1 MDTALITD
9 ARQIMRSRLR
19 GRIPSP
25 SHFLCRHR
33 YLYAWNSA
41 SCLPA
46 PGFHLLMI
54 RAVFSASDDNV
65 LSALWEISVFWR
77 DSFGL
82 VRNPSVSLS
91 IFISV
96 LPPNFLF
103 FPGSL
108 LSFYPTFLLTIP
120 SHSLFLYLTC
130 LSRFFS
136 AASQRRVG
144 SPISL
149 LHTLLTL
156 RLSPPSPP
164 SPSLPPSRPPSSI
177 STPRWIALTLIF
189 IHTVSPRLL
198 DCPPLLWL
206 FFFPSLAVPLSVYT
220 PRFNIPSSI
229 PALPLNALSLPPRLI
244 PSLALPPPSSD
255 VTFSLVFWKSSAGV
269 RWCASLRHRSQI
281 NCNHGRR
288 DVFDLS
294 VLSALNAPRSLYLKP
309 EQSLAI
315 RHFLSSLILF
325 VVYFAALS
333 SLHCFPASFLTRRC
347 SLNSTI
353 LYRTRRVD

>member
-46 PGFHLLMI
+46 PAFHLLMI

-130 LSRFFS
+130 LSRFFFRS
-136 AASQRRVG
+136 LPEESGKPYLSFAH
-144 SPISL
+144 SPHFKTVSSL
-149 LHTLLTL
+149 PTFPL
-156 RLSPPSPP
+156 PPSLPPAFIHINAQVNSPHPNIHSHCFPSSSRLP
-164 SPSLPPSRPPSSI
+164 SPSLVVFFSL
-177 STPRWIALTLIF
+177 PRCT
-189 IHTVSPRLL
+189 T
-198 DCPPLLWL
+198 
-206 FFFPSLAVPLSVYT
+206 
-220 PRFNIPSSI
+220 
-229 PALPLNALSLPPRLI
+229 LSL
-244 PSLALPPPSSD
+244 
-255 VTFSLVFWKSSAGV
+255 
-269 RWCASLRHRSQI
+269 H
-281 NCNHGRR
+281 
-288 DVFDLS
+288 
-294 VLSALNAPRSLYLKP
+294 
-309 EQSLAI
+309 
-315 RHFLSSLILF
+315 
-325 VVYFAALS
+325 
-333 SLHCFPASFLTRRC
+333 
-347 SLNSTI
+347 ST
-353 LYRTRRVD
+353 L

>member
-9 ARQIMRSRLR
+9 ARQIMRSRLH

-46 PGFHLLMI
+46 PAFHLLMI

-108 LSFYPTFLLTIP
+108 LFFYPTFLLTIP

-130 LSRFFS
+130 LSRFFFRS
-136 AASQRRVG
+136 LPEESGKPYLSFAH
-144 SPISL
+144 SPHFKTVSSL
-149 LHTLLTL
+149 PTF
-156 RLSPPSPP
+156 P
-164 SPSLPPSRPPSSI
+164 LPPSRPPSSI

-255 VTFSLVFWKSSAGV
+255 VTFSLVFWKSSASV